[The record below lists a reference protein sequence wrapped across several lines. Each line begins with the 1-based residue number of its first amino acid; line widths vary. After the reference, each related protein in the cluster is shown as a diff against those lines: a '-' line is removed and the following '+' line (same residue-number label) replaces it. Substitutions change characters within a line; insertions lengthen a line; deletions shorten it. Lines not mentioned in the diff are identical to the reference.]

1 MTQQTAKKAIALL
14 IKKDS
19 RFHEPDKKQRTNL
32 SVAFARKNMIL
43 YGRAFDIIKL
53 KKKINLDDG
62 EKVFK
67 NIDSILV
74 YEIKS
79 TANKDVGKN
88 FENYFFSLSTAKLL
102 VAQSLNDRFR
112 FVLVNIFTKETQDL
126 TLKKFFKK
134 VRKIYPTWS
143 VSF

>member
-112 FVLVNIFTKETQDL
+112 FVLVNILTKETQDL

>member
-62 EKVFK
+62 EEVFK

-112 FVLVNIFTKETQDL
+112 FVLVNILTKETQDL

>member
-88 FENYFFSLSTAKLL
+88 FENYFFSLSTAELL

>member
-53 KKKINLDDG
+53 KKK
-62 EKVFK
+62 
-67 NIDSILV
+67 SI
-74 YEIKS
+74 
-79 TANKDVGKN
+79 
-88 FENYFFSLSTAKLL
+88 
-102 VAQSLNDRFR
+102 
-112 FVLVNIFTKETQDL
+112 
-126 TLKKFFKK
+126 
-134 VRKIYPTWS
+134 
-143 VSF
+143 